1 MEHGAWGMGLRVESI
16 ENRTNS
22 VINDQRIV
30 LLNNNNNESYRY
42 QESREDL

>member
-1 MEHGAWGMGLRVESI
+1 MGLRAESI